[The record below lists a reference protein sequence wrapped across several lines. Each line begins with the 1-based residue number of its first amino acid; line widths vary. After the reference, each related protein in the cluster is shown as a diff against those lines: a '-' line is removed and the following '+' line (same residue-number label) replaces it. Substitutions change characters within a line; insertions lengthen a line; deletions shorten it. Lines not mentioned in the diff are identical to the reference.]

1 MVQSVDKFIKKG
13 YNMNMKDLLIKFK
26 HGEEIICEAQDNG
39 NDYLVKN
46 CATLYPM
53 ENQSWHLVT
62 WMPYSN
68 ARYGVTINKQDILLV
83 TSLEK
88 DMQGYYNKWKDAL
101 NGKKVEM

>member
-1 MVQSVDKFIKKG
+1 
-13 YNMNMKDLLIKFK
+13 
-26 HGEEIICEAQDNG
+26 
-39 NDYLVKN
+39 
-46 CATLYPM
+46 M